1 MAAAGIAPAPG
12 QTQAIF
18 PRFGIAGRALRAR
31 RLRRLSG
38 MDSPG
43 IVLAPMS
50 PDEFAHFVG
59 WAVREQAAHHIRTGR
74 CAPHQALDYAKGE
87 YLLALPDGLQT
98 QGSYLYT
105 ARDAATGA
113 RVGSLFLMLRRRAE
127 AMETFVFNIVVD
139 EEKRRRG
146 YGRAMMRAALDWA
159 REHGTASVGLHVF
172 GHNTAA
178 RELYTSLGFRETN
191 VSMQLDL

>member
-1 MAAAGIAPAPG
+1 
-12 QTQAIF
+12 
-18 PRFGIAGRALRAR
+18 
-31 RLRRLSG
+31 
-38 MDSPG
+38 MDSPA
-43 IVLAPMS
+43 IVLDPMS
-50 PDEFAHFVG
+50 QDEFAHFVV
-59 WAVREQAAHHIRTGR
+59 WAVREQAAHHIRTGK
-74 CAPHQALDYAKGE
+74 CTPETALDYAKGE

-105 ARDAATGA
+105 VRDAATGR
-113 RVGSLFLMLRRRAE
+113 RVGSLFLMLRHRAE

-139 EEKRRRG
+139 EQERRRG
-146 YGRAMMRAALDWA
+146 YGRAMMRASFHWA

-191 VSMQLDL
+191 ISMQFDL